1 MIKLGAGFKN
11 WRLEIGINKINCV
24 VKTLILCFSSSKI
37 SRVKK
42 GPSGNCTRVY
52 RFCRST
58 PYYLAIGPNIYSGKI
73 KKRVWEESNP
83 RQWIWSPLLCHLTT
97 DPDKLFCFFM
107 QSVFFTPFTEFFK
120 LQSFFYCF
128 FVFSSV
134 IIDVMALA
142 AL

>member
-1 MIKLGAGFKN
+1 
-11 WRLEIGINKINCV
+11 
-24 VKTLILCFSSSKI
+24 
-37 SRVKK
+37 
-42 GPSGNCTRVY
+42 
-52 RFCRST
+52 
-58 PYYLAIGPNIYSGKI
+58 
-73 KKRVWEESNP
+73 
-83 RQWIWSPLLCHLTT
+83 
-97 DPDKLFCFFM
+97 M